1 MERKVEE
8 MIMFVDQQVTV
19 LSIVPRART
28 SKGMSSVPIQAIV
41 ATPDEYM
48 AT

>member
-1 MERKVEE
+1 MLRNVDA
-8 MIMFVDQQVTV
+8 MMMFVLQQVTV

-28 SKGMSSVPIQAIV
+28 SMGMSSVPIQAMV
-41 ATPDEYM
+41 ATPALKQ